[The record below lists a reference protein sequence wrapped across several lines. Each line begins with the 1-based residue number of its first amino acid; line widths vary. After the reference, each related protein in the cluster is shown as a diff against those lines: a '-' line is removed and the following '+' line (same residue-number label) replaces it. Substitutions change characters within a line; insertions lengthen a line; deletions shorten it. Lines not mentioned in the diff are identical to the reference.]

1 MTNVWYTG
9 GKPLVLLTY
18 MCMHVSCGYTDLQKI
33 AGKRNN
39 FICIL
44 VCFRFTLCYH
54 DLSLYTSSGLLH
66 QMHALSSEMSN
77 NSLMLSSV
85 NEMTSTW
92 ISFASHEITAM
103 FFPRLQPKTLV
114 KPDDQLELTEKEL
127 KEEITRVLTA
137 DNPHAPDNLIRF
149 NFKENAFKHVPH
161 IDHFA
166 MHFSLDGW
174 VQSHI

>member
-1 MTNVWYTG
+1 MRSRINQLTVLYAVDEGLHGTVDI
-9 GKPLVLLTY
+9 PHLAYITLLVLWHIY
-18 MCMHVSCGYTDLQKI
+18 
-33 AGKRNN
+33 
-39 FICIL
+39 
-44 VCFRFTLCYH
+44 
-54 DLSLYTSSGLLH
+54 
-66 QMHALSSEMSN
+66 
-77 NSLMLSSV
+77 LSSV
-85 NEMTSTW
+85 FTLKICHSNFYSK
-92 ISFASHEITAM
+92 
-103 FFPRLQPKTLV
+103 FFPCLQPKTLV

-174 VQSHI
+174 VQSHTQTQTHTTCHYKWTFGLKIQQ